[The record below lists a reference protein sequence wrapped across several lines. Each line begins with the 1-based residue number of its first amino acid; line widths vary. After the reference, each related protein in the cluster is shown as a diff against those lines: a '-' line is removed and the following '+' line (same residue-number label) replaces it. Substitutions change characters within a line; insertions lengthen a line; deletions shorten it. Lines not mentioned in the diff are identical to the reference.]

1 MNGKKSPEEMARE
14 RLVATRDKL
23 VGKVGEKRIRR
34 TINIIK
40 ITLIVSILLV
50 AVSFFLRIN
59 SIEVSGDVTMFNEG
73 DVIRAAE
80 IRDGDMLFGRS
91 SRRIERNIR
100 KTLPLAESI
109 KVKKSLS
116 GKVQIEIEFSDVYF
130 YTKVGDTYY
139 ALDDQLRV
147 LDCSTSRSKYSN
159 YNAVYVRLPEL
170 REPVLDKILVF
181 YDTVE
186 ETDTEGETLYEVKE
200 ESYYDFTLDFLRL
213 LKESGYHE
221 ESRAIDLDEKFNI
234 ELVYADKFLIKF
246 GDSRDLDVK
255 FRLLFEILSE
265 GSMNYV
271 RCGVIDLSDPAKA
284 FARADE
290 SLDLSQYID

>member
-1 MNGKKSPEEMARE
+1 MN
-14 RLVATRDKL
+14 
-23 VGKVGEKRIRR
+23 
-34 TINIIK
+34 
-40 ITLIVSILLV
+40 
-50 AVSFFLRIN
+50 
-59 SIEVSGDVTMFNEG
+59 
-73 DVIRAAE
+73 
-80 IRDGDMLFGRS
+80 
-91 SRRIERNIR
+91 
-100 KTLPLAESI
+100 
-109 KVKKSLS
+109 
-116 GKVQIEIEFSDVYF
+116 
-130 YTKVGDTYY
+130 
-139 ALDDQLRV
+139 
-147 LDCSTSRSKYSN
+147 
-159 YNAVYVRLPEL
+159 
-170 REPVLDKILVF
+170 
-181 YDTVE
+181 
-186 ETDTEGETLYEVKE
+186 
-200 ESYYDFTLDFLRL
+200 FLRL